1 VCGRCAGSTMWKAAV
16 HADASSSA
24 SPVSVK
30 KSQLQPGGKMLVR
43 WSLGVSEDPAS
54 LVASMTAP
62 PPTPGIQTLTLGRE
76 TLP

>member
-1 VCGRCAGSTMWKAAV
+1 VGVVLAAQCGKQLCMRTPVPLQVLS
-16 HADASSSA
+16 
-24 SPVSVK
+24 VSVK

-62 PPTPGIQTLTLGRE
+62 PPTPGIQTLTLARE